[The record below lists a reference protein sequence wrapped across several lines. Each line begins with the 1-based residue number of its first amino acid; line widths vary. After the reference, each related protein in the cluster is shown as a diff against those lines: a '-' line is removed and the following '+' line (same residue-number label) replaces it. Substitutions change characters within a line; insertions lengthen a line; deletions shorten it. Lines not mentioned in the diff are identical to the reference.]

1 MGGTIRIDSTPGKG
15 TVFTVELPL
24 RLPHEEEDEHF
35 REHHHITRMLL
46 VDDDK
51 NICNGIKENMKD
63 SGVEFDAV
71 YSGENAVSLVKKE
84 YAAGKEY
91 SAIILDW
98 QMPEMNGY
106 EATEKIRASKH
117 PEALTVPIVAMTA
130 NAFVKDV
137 QDALNAG
144 MNAHIAKPISMETL
158 KNTLNSCIRR

>member
-35 REHHHITRMLL
+35 WEHHHMTRMLL

-51 NICNGIKENMKD
+51 NICDGIKENMKD

-91 SAIILDW
+91 SAIILDR
-98 QMPEMNGY
+98 QMPGMNGY
-106 EATEKIRASKH
+106 EDRKDKSFKTPRSTYNSNCSDDRERFRKGCSGRTQRRNERSYRKADKHGNPEKYA
-117 PEALTVPIVAMTA
+117 
-130 NAFVKDV
+130 
-137 QDALNAG
+137 
-144 MNAHIAKPISMETL
+144 
-158 KNTLNSCIRR
+158 